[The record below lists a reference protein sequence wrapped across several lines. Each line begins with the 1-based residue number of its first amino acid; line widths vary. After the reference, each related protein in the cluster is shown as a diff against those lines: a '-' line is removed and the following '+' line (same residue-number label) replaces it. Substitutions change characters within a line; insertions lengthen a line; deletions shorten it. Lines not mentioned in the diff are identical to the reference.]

1 MNTPADNLPVPAQ
14 RQRVLANFG
23 YLARGRALA
32 ALLSFGATALM
43 ARVLG
48 PSEFGV
54 AMLIES
60 YYLLMR
66 GLFDFRTFDS
76 VVRFGVPRHAA
87 GDLHGLRRLVAVC
100 RRVDRWSCVAGT
112 AVAVI
117 VAPLVG
123 PSIGVPPAAIGLLAA
138 YSLVLLTETNNAAS
152 GVLRLFGRFDAIGWQ
167 MTIGSAVTFVG
178 VVIAWWLKAP
188 LYVFVAIMAVAQAT
202 ENLYLSRRG
211 WREYRDRLGE
221 PPPEA
226 DASRPAVAEFPGMR
240 HFLWMSYWQSNMD
253 IVPKHLAML
262 LAGNL
267 LDAAGAGLLRL
278 ARQIASLL
286 GKSSVLIRDVSF
298 PDLTRLWHHEPSALR
313 RTAYR
318 TALAGAAVGLALVIV
333 SWVWGADFLRVLVG
347 EKFVAASALLSLML
361 LASTLDLAA
370 APLRSAIYA
379 IGHAGRLLVAYMLAM
394 ALFLVLF
401 VVLTKWLGLIGPGIA
416 ACAAAALPLVV
427 MVVLIQRAMA
437 NHARQ
442 A

>member
-1 MNTPADNLPVPAQ
+1 MNTPVDNLPVPAP

-23 YLARGRALA
+23 YLARGRGLA

-123 PSIGVPPAAIGLLAA
+123 PLIGVPPAATGLLAA

-167 MTIGSAVTFVG
+167 MTIGAAVTFVG
-178 VVIAWWLKAP
+178 VVVAWWLNAP
-188 LYVFVAIMAVAQAT
+188 LYVFVAIMAVAQAV

-211 WREYRDRLGE
+211 WREYRERLGE
-221 PPPEA
+221 PSPDA
-226 DASRPAVAEFPGMR
+226 DASRPRVAEFAGMR

-298 PDLTRLWHHEPSALR
+298 PDLTRLWHHEPAAFR

-318 TALAGAAVGLALVIV
+318 TALAGTAVGLVLVIV
-333 SWVWGADFLRVLVG
+333 SWFWGADFLRILVG

-379 IGHAGRLLVAYMLAM
+379 IGHAGRLLVAYVLAM

-401 VVLTKWLGLIGPGIA
+401 VILTKWLGLIGPGIA

-427 MVVLIQRAMA
+427 MVVLIQRAMVT
-437 NHARQ
+437 HGRQ
-442 A
+442 T